1 MNKHTNPQ
9 TVNQSK
15 DTIYHKQ
22 MQIVFNAFQQRPA
35 TMLMISKETG
45 ILRANICRYVS
56 KFRKRDKIKLM
67 YKTICPITKHR
78 AGFYTTEIS
87 MFNNSKI

>member
-1 MNKHTNPQ
+1 MNKHTNPR
-9 TVNQSK
+9 TRSQSK
-15 DTIYHKQ
+15 DTEFCKQ
-22 MQIVFNAFQQRPA
+22 MQTVFNAFQQRPA

-45 ILRANICRYVS
+45 VLRANICRYVS

-67 YKTICPITKHR
+67 YKTICPISKYR
-78 AGFYTTEIS
+78 AGFYTTNKS